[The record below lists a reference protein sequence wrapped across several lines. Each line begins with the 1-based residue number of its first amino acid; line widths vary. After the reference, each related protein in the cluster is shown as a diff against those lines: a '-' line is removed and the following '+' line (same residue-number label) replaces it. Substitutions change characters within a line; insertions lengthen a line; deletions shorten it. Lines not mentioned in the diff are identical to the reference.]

1 MFCVLYGTVRKNLE
15 HSLFEFMI
23 YEIMIY
29 ELGST

>member
-1 MFCVLYGTVRKNLE
+1 MLCVLYGTVRKNRE